1 MTARYLAEELRDR
14 HSTARGYQ
22 LWLKKRIKPKWGEYP
37 LQQIKPLVVVPLPVL
52 QQQMRH
58 ADIKTTLRSYAH
70 AIPASQREAMERLA
84 NRTISTVVPIG
95 TESLPN

>member
-1 MTARYLAEELRDR
+1 VEELRDR
-14 HSTARGYQ
+14 YSTARSHQ
-22 LWLKKRIKPKWGEYP
+22 SWLKNHIKPKWGEYP
-37 LQQIKPLVVVPLPVL
+37 LQQIKPLAVVPLPLL

-58 ADIKTTLRSYAH
+58 ADVKTTLRIYAH